1 MTLRQT
7 EINRT
12 SDKNPKNSV
21 NAKNKP
27 QRDTETQT
35 VVKNRPIYTHTQGNQ
50 DIGHRRVMGHR

>member
-21 NAKNKP
+21 SP

-50 DIGHRRVMGHR
+50 DIGHRRVTGHR